1 MNEIPI
7 SPNIWNLAAAILTE
21 RQLLVLQLRERHG
34 FSQNQCAI
42 NLNCTRS
49 NVRELHASAKR
60 NLLNAI
66 EEAGSIEMALAR
78 ALGPPTDPPPKPE
91 DSLRAVLSAQPRPTS
106 ESTIRVKFGD
116 EGDIA

>member
-1 MNEIPI
+1 MNEIPVG
-7 SPNIWNLAAAILTE
+7 PNIWKLAAAILTE

-66 EEAGSIEMALAR
+66 EAAGGDIDLALERVEPRSASEP
-78 ALGPPTDPPPKPE
+78 LPPPAPPPPE
-91 DSLRAVLSAQPRPTS
+91 AIHYETGGSQPAASWKERA
-106 ESTIRVKFGD
+106 
-116 EGDIA
+116 